1 MSVLSTYKDTIA
13 WAILLAGVVAGL
25 VFGLGWLFAP
35 GGGKG
40 KRPRV
45 EQTQVEGTKGESE

>member
-1 MSVLSTYKDTIA
+1 MSVLSTYKDVIA

-25 VFGLGWLFAP
+25 VFGVGWLFAP
-35 GGGKG
+35 GGKG

-45 EQTQVEGTKGESE
+45 EQTQVEGAKSESE